1 MTQQLMERTV
11 REWVSGNPN
20 RGAATLSRLAGPS
33 VFHAGQSAEEVADAL
48 IRLAGRMEIA
58 DSRVW

>member
-1 MTQQLMERTV
+1 MTQHLLERTV
-11 REWVSGNPN
+11 REWASGNPN

-48 IRLAGRMEIA
+48 IRLAGRMELA

>member
-1 MTQQLMERTV
+1 MTQQLIERTV
-11 REWVSGNPN
+11 REWVSGNPS
-20 RGAATLSRLAGPS
+20 RGADALSRLAGSS

-58 DSRVW
+58 ESRAW

>member
-1 MTQQLMERTV
+1 MTQQLIERTV
-11 REWVSGNPN
+11 REWVSGNPG
-20 RGAATLSRLAGPS
+20 RGADTLGRLAGPAILHS
-33 VFHAGQSAEEVADAL
+33 AQTAEEVADAL

>member
-1 MTQQLMERTV
+1 MTQQLLERTV

-20 RGAATLSRLAGPS
+20 RGAETLGRLAGRDVLHS
-33 VFHAGQSAEEVADAL
+33 AQSAAEVADAL

>member
-1 MTQQLMERTV
+1 MTQQLIERTV
-11 REWVSGNPN
+11 REWVTGNPG
-20 RGAATLSRLAGPS
+20 RGAETLSRLSGARM
-33 VFHAGQSAEEVADAL
+33 FHAGQSADEVADAL

>member
-1 MTQQLMERTV
+1 MTQQLIERTV

-20 RGAATLSRLAGPS
+20 RGASTLSRLAGPAMLHS
-33 VFHAGQSAEEVADAL
+33 AQSAEEVADAL

-58 DSRVW
+58 DNRVW

>member
-11 REWVSGNPN
+11 REWVTGNPSK
-20 RGAATLSRLAGPS
+20 GAETLGRLAGAS

-48 IRLAGRMEIA
+48 IRLAGRLDIA
-58 DSRVW
+58 ESRVW